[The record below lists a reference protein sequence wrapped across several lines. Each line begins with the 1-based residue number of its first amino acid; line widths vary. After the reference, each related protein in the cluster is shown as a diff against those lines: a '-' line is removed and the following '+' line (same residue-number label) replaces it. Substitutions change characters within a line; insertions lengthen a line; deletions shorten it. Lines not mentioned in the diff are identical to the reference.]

1 MKSGRGAR
9 SARPQ
14 RPSRRTGG
22 DTDDHPIAPTKP
34 LSASPH
40 AVIQPGRPC
49 GRGLAAAYG
58 PRVEGP
64 TPWTTLANS
73 GSHGA
78 APSRNLSFRCGQRP
92 SVHRLQRCRGP
103 SGPRAS
109 GAAAAPHVHRDVDPG
124 PVTRLRRHGR
134 APRGHSELRMASGG
148 REDTGQTQSAA
159 AADVLLRGR
168 LLGPEGVEL
177 THPGKRDDRAGKSSG
192 ELVLASTQTLRRP
205 SGAQMSCN
213 PSLSQ
218 KLLGGTRFT
227 MAVVRAR
234 SFPHTMWAAF
244 YLRTGT

>member
-78 APSRNLSFRCGQRP
+78 APSRNLKFQVWPAAIRPQTPAVPGTKRPPGFGRRSGTPRSPRCGPRTSHPPQASRP
-92 SVHRLQRCRGP
+92 RP
-103 SGPRAS
+103 K
-109 GAAAAPHVHRDVDPG
+109 
-124 PVTRLRRHGR
+124 
-134 APRGHSELRMASGG
+134 GHSELRMASEG

-168 LLGPEGVEL
+168 LPGPEGVEL

-192 ELVLASTQTLRRP
+192 EIVLASTQTLRRP
-205 SGAQMSCN
+205 SGA
-213 PSLSQ
+213 
-218 KLLGGTRFT
+218 
-227 MAVVRAR
+227 
-234 SFPHTMWAAF
+234 
-244 YLRTGT
+244 